1 MEYVY
6 DGLGRRIRETIADGN
21 ERSYTWSDT
30 GWLTTVTNRQPEKA
44 EHTTRLWVDVLG
56 ELATVNDTP
65 LWWDSAAGSLDVI
78 AIGDTPLLRT
88 PGGITGVGNQWNIP
102 GWRSERDTLHGD
114 PWTANHTTASA
125 PGTGTAGGDPFA
137 GLSLPDGLALT
148 TSGAVTVGGLEW
160 MGHRA
165 YDPTTRGFL
174 STDPLPPIP
183 GTSWAANPYAFA
195 GNDPVHALDPTG
207 LSPITDTQLQAYR
220 DGNHGVFAAAGDWL
234 AHNWEYLAG
243 GAMVIGGGALIA
255 TGVGGPVG
263 GMLMAAGADVII
275 QKATTGSV
283 NWTQTAVTAA
293 TGGLGEL
300 AAGTRVVTAI
310 AGTGL
315 RGAVTTGAVAGG
327 VSGAAANAA
336 NYAISPG
343 PHTIDGLMATTTE
356 GALTGGALGAAGGA
370 AGAALARGLSPVI
383 TKIGSNALSRISPR
397 NEQFMDSFLAAG
409 GTVRHSRTATAIGD
423 DYHTMA
429 NFEKS
434 IGADGYHD
442 VILHGS
448 EDGQF
453 IVNGLPTNP
462 HQIADAILENPHYTP
477 GQPIRLVSCHAKTN
491 TAGELEEILG
501 VPILSDHRPV
511 ALDENGQLEVDVRW
525 KPRRW

>member
-1 MEYVY
+1 M
-6 DGLGRRIRETIADGN
+6 
-21 ERSYTWSDT
+21 
-30 GWLTTVTNRQPEKA
+30 TTVTNHQPETEK
-44 EHTTRLWVDVLG
+44 EKETETVTRLWVDVLG

-88 PGGITGVGNQWNIP
+88 PGGITGVGDQWNIP

-114 PWTANHTTASA
+114 PWTANHATGPNA
-125 PGTGTAGGDPFA
+125 GTSGDAAGAGGGDPFA

-148 TSGAVTVGGLEW
+148 TSGAVTIGGLEW

-243 GAMVIGGGALIA
+243 AAMVIGGGALML
-255 TGVGGPVG
+255 TGIGGPIG
-263 GMLMAAGADVII
+263 GMLIAAGADVII

-283 NWTQTAVTAA
+283 NWTETAITAA

-300 AAGTRVVTAI
+300 AAGTRVAAA

-315 RGAVTTGAVAGG
+315 RGAMATGAISGS
-327 VSGAAANAA
+327 VSQAANNAA
-336 NYAISPG
+336 TYATNPG
-343 PHTIDGLMATTTE
+343 PHTLTGLLTTTTE

-370 AGAALARGLSPVI
+370 AGAALAHGTGAALTNIKSVLS
-383 TKIGSNALSRISPR
+383 TK
-397 NEQFMDSFLAAG
+397 
-409 GTVRHSRTATAIGD
+409 TTHTATTALEDIHPTPITSPHRIDISDYTQSKGVIKHTRDLKSNGD
-423 DYHTMA
+423 FVRPYNESRLTMQEIINGGVEIPDREPHLRKFIA
-429 NFEKS
+429 EGGMGQSAGMWEIVIDPEKKMVVHFLYS
-434 IGADGYHD
+434 SKY
-442 VILHGS
+442 
-448 EDGQF
+448 
-453 IVNGLPTNP
+453 
-462 HQIADAILENPHYTP
+462 
-477 GQPIRLVSCHAKTN
+477 KTI
-491 TAGELEEILG
+491 TEYIEGIE
-501 VPILSDHRPV
+501 
-511 ALDENGQLEVDVRW
+511 
-525 KPRRW
+525 K